1 MNNEL
6 FMLFSVLSPY
16 GIVAAG
22 GLSALVSWIYFKDR
36 PNYKVTSY
44 IASMF
49 LIAAYA
55 FLLSWNGAYGTVISL
70 NIIVSPSVSLLT
82 GLIIFITLFSVIS
95 ASNRVKEPEI
105 KAGEY
110 YFLLLTL
117 CLGAMLMISA
127 KDALTV
133 FLSLELLSMSVYAL
147 TGITAT
153 HSSSEASLKYF
164 ILGSFASVFMVMG
177 LALIYGSAGTLD
189 YSGIKTAISLSYP
202 GKTLITGIL
211 FLMVGFLFKIALVP
225 FHFWTPDVYEGAPT
239 QVSAIMAS
247 VIKTAGAAAMLNL
260 FLNAADSRIM
270 MITAFFAS
278 FTMLFANIMA
288 LPQKNMKRM
297 LAYSS
302 ISHAGYLILG
312 FLTLESWQVFFYLV
326 VYSIA
331 TFGAFTIVMLL
342 EKKENGL
349 EVEEFNG
356 LFNKN
361 PLFSFSMAI
370 FLFSLAGVPPMAGF
384 FGKFY
389 LFSAAIKAGWMWP
402 AIIAVI
408 SSAISLYY
416 YLRVIVAMFMKD
428 SVSDETVKISP
439 NGYLTVSIFAAL
451 TLTLGFFS
459 APLIS
464 ILTR

>member
-6 FMLFSVLSPY
+6 FMLFSVLCPY
-16 GIVAAG
+16 AMVAAG
-22 GLSALVSWIYFKDR
+22 ALAALLSWIYFKDR

-55 FLLSWNGAYGTVISL
+55 FLLSWNGAYGTVINL
-70 NIIVSPSVSLLT
+70 NIMVSPSVSFLT

-110 YFLLLTL
+110 YSFLLTL

-133 FLSLELLSMSVYAL
+133 FLSLELLSMSIYAL

-153 HSSSEASLKYF
+153 HNSAESALKYF
-164 ILGSFASVFMVMG
+164 ILGSFASVFMLMG
-177 LALIYGSAGTLD
+177 LALIYGSTGTLE
-189 YSGIKTAISLSYP
+189 YGGIRAAIFLSYP
-202 GKTLITGIL
+202 GKTLIAGIL
-211 FLMVGFLFKIALVP
+211 FMLVGFMFKIALVP

-247 VIKTAGAAAMLNL
+247 VIKTAGVAAMLNL
-260 FLNAADSRIM
+260 FINAADTRIM
-270 MITAFFAS
+270 AVTAFFAS

-288 LPQKNMKRM
+288 LPQKNVKRM

-312 FLTLESWQVFFYLV
+312 FLILESWQVFFYLL
-326 VYSIA
+326 VYSLA

-356 LFNKN
+356 LFTKN
-361 PLFSFSMAI
+361 PLLSFSMAI

-389 LFSAAIKAGWMWP
+389 LFSAAIKAGWLWP
-402 AIIAVI
+402 TVIAVI

-416 YLRVIVAMFMKD
+416 YLKVIVAMFMKD
-428 SVSDETVKISP
+428 SSESETCKISP

-459 APLIS
+459 TPLIE
-464 ILTR
+464 ILTK